1 MTIANFLLAEAQPNY
16 TTQIMSIANRWD
28 ALLPSGFSEGL
39 DNENFV
45 PRLADQIESGPFADD
60 EVVQLISD
68 LWSLTWWRGPKIDDD
83 CSRRIIG
90 RAVTIFR
97 NVFDRPNLPQP
108 TVARSK
114 ARKEH
119 SVFVGTLQDP
129 LHSPSRGAIDYVA
142 VLAMDPAIER
152 IDIYYSGSITP
163 RLQAYID
170 ERLGASMRRRGI
182 RFFCVDIVE
191 DLLSDVVG
199 RGACTFH
206 FWCEPAL
213 SPWIGLMS
221 LFGPTVMFVCG
232 DEAPVQYA
240 DVYWY
245 FHQPD
250 YVAERW
256 ARRGAPQSFI
266 KNYVFSQSS
275 PTLFEGPPL
284 QRKRQAYGW
293 NDNNFI
299 MASVGNRLGV
309 DLDEDFV
316 NGIESLLQAHPEC
329 VWLVVGDLP
338 EHLVYAFEQ
347 GFGFQFRH
355 IPFEVEL
362 GELMTVVDVF
372 ANPFRPGGG
381 NSANMA
387 LRAGSVVMTLAEGDV
402 ASLVPLEHRA
412 IDPGIYFSSMM
423 KLVED
428 KNEISSWREKQKQY
442 FGHHID
448 QAEFLESLGTM
459 ASLAYERFL
468 ARRLIPLT
476 HIIDG
481 QVSTLDQRDLTRS
494 LP

>member
-1 MTIANFLLAEAQPNY
+1 MTIADFLLSETQPNY
-16 TTQIMSIANRWD
+16 VAQVTSIADRWEVT
-28 ALLPSGFSEGL
+28 LPEDFAVGL
-39 DNENFV
+39 DNDNFV
-45 PRLADQIESGPFADD
+45 PRLVDQIESGVFADD
-60 EVVQLISD
+60 EVLQLISD

-90 RAVTIFR
+90 RAVSIFR
-97 NVFDRPNLPQP
+97 SVFDRPNLPQP

-142 VLAMDPAIER
+142 VLAMDPAVER
-152 IDIYYSGSITP
+152 IDIYYAGSITP

-170 ERLGASMRRRGI
+170 ERIGALIRRRGI
-182 RFFCVDIVE
+182 RFFCVDVVE
-191 DLLSDVVG
+191 DLLSEVVG

-266 KNYVFSQSS
+266 NNYVFSQSG
-275 PTLFEGPPL
+275 PTLIEGPPSP
-284 QRKRQAYGW
+284 RKRQPLGW
-293 NDNNFI
+293 NENNFI
-299 MASVGNRLGV
+299 MASVGNRLGI
-309 DLDEDFV
+309 DLDEAFV
-316 NGIESLLQAHPEC
+316 TGMEAILRAHPEC
-329 VWLVVGDLP
+329 VWLVVGSLP
-338 EHLVYAFEQ
+338 EHLIYAFEQ

-355 IPFEVEL
+355 IPFEAQL
-362 GELMTVVDVF
+362 GELMTIVDVF

-381 NSANMA
+381 NSANNA
-387 LRAGSVVMTLAEGDV
+387 LTAGTVLLTLAEGDV
-402 ASLVPLEHRA
+402 ASLVPPEHRA
-412 IDPGIYFSSMM
+412 NDNEDYFARLL

-428 KNEISSWREKQKQY
+428 PNHLAAWRELQQSQHA
-442 FGHHID
+442 GLVD
-448 QAEFLESLGTM
+448 QTAFLESLRSMT
-459 ASLAYERFL
+459 SLAYERFL
-468 ARRLIPLT
+468 ARRSTPLT
-476 HIIDG
+476 SVIDG
-481 QVSTLDQRDLTRS
+481 SQ
-494 LP
+494 P

>member
-1 MTIANFLLAEAQPNY
+1 MMTITDFLLAEAQPNY
-16 TTQIMSIANRWD
+16 TAQVASIATRWE
-28 ALLPSGFSEGL
+28 AMLPNDFAVGL
-39 DNENFV
+39 DNDNFIS
-45 PRLADQIESGPFADD
+45 RLADQIESGPFADD

-90 RAVTIFR
+90 RAVSIFR

-142 VLAMDPAIER
+142 VLAMDPAVER

-170 ERLGASMRRRGI
+170 ERIGASIRRRGI
-182 RFFCVDIVE
+182 RFFCVDVVE
-191 DLLSDVVG
+191 DLLSEVVG

-245 FHQPD
+245 YHQPD
-250 YVAERW
+250 YVTERW

-266 KNYVFSQSS
+266 KNYVYSQS
-275 PTLFEGPPL
+275 GPDDWHGPVAPRL
-284 QRKRQAYGW
+284 REQYGW
-293 NDNNFI
+293 HDGNFI
-299 MASVGNRLGV
+299 IASVGNRLGI
-309 DLDEDFV
+309 DLDEAFV
-316 NGIESLLQAHPEC
+316 TGIETILRNRPEC
-329 VWLVVGDLP
+329 VWLVVGTLP
-338 EHLVYAFEQ
+338 EHLISAFEQ
-347 GFGFQFRH
+347 GFGLQFCH
-355 IPFEVEL
+355 INFEPAL
-362 GELMTVVDVF
+362 SELMTVVDLF

-387 LRAGSVVMTLAEGDV
+387 LRAGSAVLTLNEGDV
-402 ASLVPLEHRA
+402 ATLVSPDYRA
-412 IDPGIYFSSMM
+412 ENQGDYFEKMFL
-423 KLVED
+423 LVED
-428 KNEISSWREKQKQY
+428 DQVAAAWKFGQQNYFKNLVDQDLFLSSLR
-442 FGHHID
+442 G
-448 QAEFLESLGTM
+448 M
-459 ASLAYERFL
+459 VSLAFSRF
-468 ARRLIPLT
+468 ADRRGIPLSL
-476 HIIDG
+476 IIDG
-481 QVSTLDQRDLTRS
+481 L
-494 LP
+494 

>member
-1 MTIANFLLAEAQPNY
+1 MMTITDFLLAEVQPNY
-16 TTQIMSIANRWD
+16 TAQVTSIAARWE
-28 ALLPSGFSEGL
+28 AMLPSGFCVGL
-39 DNENFV
+39 DNDNFV
-45 PRLADQIESGPFADD
+45 PRLADLIASADYGDD
-60 EVVQLISD
+60 ETLQLISD

-90 RAVTIFR
+90 RAVSIFR
-97 NVFDRPNLPQP
+97 NVFDRPDLPQP

-170 ERLGASMRRRGI
+170 ERIGASIRRRGI
-182 RFFCVDIVE
+182 RFFSVDVVE
-191 DLLSDVVG
+191 DLLSEVVG

-221 LFGPTVMFVCG
+221 VFGPTVMFVCG

-266 KNYVFSQSS
+266 KNYVFSHSG
-275 PTLFEGPPL
+275 PTLIEGRPAPRKRPPL
-284 QRKRQAYGW
+284 GW
-293 NDNNFI
+293 NENNFI
-299 MASVGNRLGV
+299 MATVGNRLGI
-309 DLDEDFV
+309 DLDEAFV
-316 NGIESLLQAHPEC
+316 NGIEAVLSAHPEC
-329 VWLVVGDLP
+329 VWLVVGALP
-338 EHLVYAFEQ
+338 EHLIYAFEQ

-355 IPFEVEL
+355 ILFEAEL
-362 GELMTVVDVF
+362 SELMTVVDVF
-372 ANPFRPGGG
+372 ANPFRSGGG

-387 LRAGSVVMTLAEGDV
+387 LRAGSVVITLSEGDV
-402 ASLVPLEHRA
+402 ASLVPAEHRA
-412 IDPGIYFSSMM
+412 IDRGDYFCNLM

-428 KNEISSWREKQKQY
+428 QREIYSWREKQKQY
-442 FGHHID
+442 FGRHSD
-448 QAEFLESLGTM
+448 QAEFLESLRTM
-459 ASLAYERFL
+459 TSLAYERFL

-476 HIIDG
+476 RIIDG
-481 QVSTLDQRDLTRS
+481 QQLS
-494 LP
+494 L

>member
-1 MTIANFLLAEAQPNY
+1 MMTITDFLLAEAQPNY
-16 TTQIMSIANRWD
+16 TAQVASIGTRWETM
-28 ALLPSGFSEGL
+28 LPNDFVVGL
-39 DNENFV
+39 DNDNFIS
-45 PRLADQIESGPFADD
+45 RLADQIASGPFSDD

-90 RAVTIFR
+90 RAVSIFR

-119 SVFVGTLQDP
+119 SVFVGSLQDP

-170 ERLGASMRRRGI
+170 ERIGASIRRRGI
-182 RFFCVDIVE
+182 RFFCLDVVE
-191 DLLSDVVG
+191 DLLSDVIG

-245 FHQPD
+245 YHQPD

-266 KNYVFSQSS
+266 KNYVYSPSGPDNWSVEVTPRRRQS
-275 PTLFEGPPL
+275 
-284 QRKRQAYGW
+284 YGW
-293 NDNNFI
+293 NEKNFVI
-299 MASVGNRLGV
+299 ATVGNRLGV
-309 DLDEDFV
+309 DLDEAFV
-316 NGIESLLQAHPEC
+316 TGLEAILRAHPEC
-329 VWLVVGDLP
+329 VWLVVGALP
-338 EHLVYAFEQ
+338 EHLLYAFED

-355 IPFEVEL
+355 IPFDAEL
-362 GELMTVVDVF
+362 SELMTVVDVF

-387 LRAGSVVMTLAEGDV
+387 LRAGKIVLTLNEGDV
-402 ASLVPLEHRA
+402 ATMVPSEHRA
-412 IDPGIYFSSMM
+412 VDRSDYFDRLLRLMTDPSE
-423 KLVED
+423 LA
-428 KNEISSWREKQKQY
+428 SWILKQKEH
-442 FGHHID
+442 FKNTVD
-448 QAEFLESLGTM
+448 QESFLISLSAMVKTSFDRFM
-459 ASLAYERFL
+459 ERQEKSL
-468 ARRLIPLT
+468 IQ
-476 HIIDG
+476 IIDG
-481 QVSTLDQRDLTRS
+481 V
-494 LP
+494 

>member
-16 TTQIMSIANRWD
+16 TAQVTSIAARWE
-28 ALLPSGFSEGL
+28 AMLPSDFSVGL
-39 DNENFV
+39 DNDNFV
-45 PRLADQIESGPFADD
+45 PRLADLIESADYADD
-60 EVVQLISD
+60 EILQLISD

-90 RAVTIFR
+90 RAVAIFR

-170 ERLGASMRRRGI
+170 ERLGPLIRRRGI
-182 RFFCVDIVE
+182 RFFCVDVVE

-266 KNYVFSQSS
+266 KNYVFSQSG
-275 PTLFEGPPL
+275 PTLIEGRPTP
-284 QRKRQAYGW
+284 RKRQPLGW
-293 NDNNFI
+293 NENNFI
-299 MASVGNRLGV
+299 MATVGNRLGI
-309 DLDEDFV
+309 DLDEAFV
-316 NGIESLLQAHPEC
+316 NGMEAILKAHPEC
-329 VWLVVGDLP
+329 VWLVVGALP

-355 IPFEVEL
+355 IPFEPAL
-362 GELMTVVDVF
+362 SELMTLVDVF

-381 NSANMA
+381 NSANNA
-387 LRAGSVVMTLAEGDV
+387 LSAGSVLLTLDEGDV
-402 ASLVPLEHRA
+402 ASLVPAEHRA
-412 IDPGIYFSSMM
+412 TDQVDYFERLLM
-423 KLVED
+423 LVEEPSKMD
-428 KNEISSWREKQKQY
+428 AWRELQQNQHS
-442 FGHHID
+442 GLVD
-448 QAEFLESLGTM
+448 QNAFLGSLISMTG
-459 ASLAYERFL
+459 LAYERFL
-468 ARRLIPLT
+468 ARRMTPLT
-476 HIIDG
+476 QVIDG
-481 QVSTLDQRDLTRS
+481 QL
-494 LP
+494 

>member
-1 MTIANFLLAEAQPNY
+1 MMTITDFLLAEAQPNY
-16 TTQIMSIANRWD
+16 TAQVASIATRWETM
-28 ALLPSGFSEGL
+28 LPNDFVVGL
-39 DNENFV
+39 DNDNFIC
-45 PRLADQIESGPFADD
+45 RLADQIESGPFSDD

-90 RAVTIFR
+90 RAVSIFR

-129 LHSPSRGAIDYVA
+129 LHSPSRGAIDYAA
-142 VLAMDPAIER
+142 VLAMDPAVER
-152 IDIYYSGSITP
+152 IDIYYSGSISP

-182 RFFCVDIVE
+182 RFFCVDVVE
-191 DLLSDVVG
+191 DLLSEVVG

-245 FHQPD
+245 YHQPD
-250 YVAERW
+250 YVTERW

-266 KNYVFSQSS
+266 KNYVYSQS
-275 PTLFEGPPL
+275 GPDDWNAEVTP
-284 QRKRQAYGW
+284 RRRQSYGW
-293 NDNNFI
+293 NEKNFVI
-299 MASVGNRLGV
+299 ATVGNRLGV
-309 DLDEDFV
+309 DLDEAFV
-316 NGIESLLQAHPEC
+316 TGLEAILRIHPEC
-329 VWLVVGDLP
+329 VWLVVGALP
-338 EHLVYAFEQ
+338 EHLLYAFED

-355 IPFEVEL
+355 IPFDAEL
-362 GELMTVVDVF
+362 SELMTVVDVF

-387 LRAGSVVMTLAEGDV
+387 LRAGKVVLTLNEGDV
-402 ASLVPLEHRA
+402 ATMVPPEHRIADRSDYFDRLVRLINDPLESTDWRLKQQGHFK
-412 IDPGIYFSSMM
+412 ITVDQESFSRSLNSMI
-423 KLVED
+423 KLSYDRFVERQ
-428 KNEISSWREKQKQY
+428 E
-442 FGHHID
+442 
-448 QAEFLESLGTM
+448 
-459 ASLAYERFL
+459 
-468 ARRLIPLT
+468 IPLIQ
-476 HIIDG
+476 IIDR
-481 QVSTLDQRDLTRS
+481 V
-494 LP
+494 

>member
-1 MTIANFLLAEAQPNY
+1 MTITDFLLSETQPNY
-16 TTQIMSIANRWD
+16 TAQVTSIANRWE
-28 ALLPSGFSEGL
+28 LKLPKVFAVGL
-39 DNENFV
+39 DNDNFV
-45 PRLADQIESGPFADD
+45 PRLVDQIETGGFADD
-60 EVVQLISD
+60 EVLQLISD
-68 LWSLTWWRGPKIDDD
+68 LWSLTWWRGPKIDDE

-90 RAVTIFR
+90 RAVSIFR

-142 VLAMDPAIER
+142 VLAMDPAVER

-170 ERLGASMRRRGI
+170 ERIGASIRRRGI
-182 RFFCVDIVE
+182 RFFCVDVVE

-266 KNYVFSQSS
+266 NNYVFSESG
-275 PTLFEGPPL
+275 PTLIEGRPKLRTRQPL
-284 QRKRQAYGW
+284 GW
-293 NDNNFI
+293 NENNFI
-299 MASVGNRLGV
+299 MASVGNRLGI
-309 DLDEDFV
+309 DLDEAFV
-316 NGIESLLQAHPEC
+316 TGMEAVLSDHPEC
-329 VWLVVGDLP
+329 VWLVVGALP
-338 EHLVYAFEQ
+338 EHLIYAFEQ
-347 GFGFQFRH
+347 GFGYQFRH
-355 IPFEVEL
+355 IPFDAAL
-362 GELMTVVDVF
+362 SELMTIVDVF

-381 NSANMA
+381 NSANNA
-387 LRAGSVVMTLAEGDV
+387 LSAGTVLLTLDQGDV
-402 ASLVPLEHRA
+402 ASLVPPEHRA
-412 IDPGIYFSSMM
+412 VDQFDYFERLIR
-423 KLVED
+423 LVED
-428 KNEISSWREKQKQY
+428 PSQMVAWRELQQSQHA
-442 FGHHID
+442 GLVD
-448 QAEFLESLGTM
+448 QTAFLESLRSMTG
-459 ASLAYERFL
+459 LAYERFL
-468 ARRLIPLT
+468 ARRSTPLT
-476 HIIDG
+476 SVIDG
-481 QVSTLDQRDLTRS
+481 S
-494 LP
+494 

>member
-1 MTIANFLLAEAQPNY
+1 MMTITDFLLAEAQPNY
-16 TTQIMSIANRWD
+16 TAQVASIATRWE
-28 ALLPSGFSEGL
+28 AMLPNDFAVGL
-39 DNENFV
+39 DNDNFIS
-45 PRLADQIESGPFADD
+45 RLADQIESGPFADD

-68 LWSLTWWRGPKIDDD
+68 LWSLTWWRGPKIDDA

-90 RAVTIFR
+90 RAVSIFR

-129 LHSPSRGAIDYVA
+129 LHSPSRGAIDYAA
-142 VLAMDPAIER
+142 VLAMDPAVER

-170 ERLGASMRRRGI
+170 ERLGASIRRRGI
-182 RFFCVDIVE
+182 RFFCVDVVE
-191 DLLSDVVG
+191 DLLSEVVG
-199 RGACTFH
+199 RGGCTFH

-250 YVAERW
+250 YVADRW

-266 KNYVFSQSS
+266 KNYVFSESG
-275 PTLFEGPPL
+275 PTFIEGRPTP
-284 QRKRQAYGW
+284 RKRQAHGW
-293 NDNNFI
+293 NENNFI
-299 MASVGNRLGV
+299 MATVGNRLGV
-309 DLDEDFV
+309 DLDEAFV
-316 NGIESLLQAHPEC
+316 SGIEAVLRAHPEC
-329 VWLVVGDLP
+329 VWLVVGALP
-338 EHLVYAFEQ
+338 EHLIYAFEQ

-355 IPFEVEL
+355 IPFEAEL
-362 GELMTVVDVF
+362 SGLMTVVDVF

-381 NSANMA
+381 NSANNA
-387 LRAGSVVMTLAEGDV
+387 LSAGSVLLTLDEGDV
-402 ASLVPLEHRA
+402 ASLVPPEHRA
-412 IDPGIYFSSMM
+412 TDQVDYFERLLM
-423 KLVED
+423 LVE
-428 KNEISSWREKQKQY
+428 EPSQMVTWRELQQRY
-442 FGHHID
+442 HRGMAD
-448 QAEFLESLGTM
+448 QLAFLNSLRIMVNKAHNRLVARRLESLYDVI
-459 ASLAYERFL
+459 L
-468 ARRLIPLT
+468 
-476 HIIDG
+476 
-481 QVSTLDQRDLTRS
+481 Q
-494 LP
+494 

>member
-1 MTIANFLLAEAQPNY
+1 MMTITDFLLAEAQPNY
-16 TTQIMSIANRWD
+16 TAQVASIATRWETM
-28 ALLPSGFSEGL
+28 LPNDFVVGL
-39 DNENFV
+39 DNDNFIS
-45 PRLADQIESGPFADD
+45 RLADQIESGPFSDD

-90 RAVTIFR
+90 RAVSIFR

-129 LHSPSRGAIDYVA
+129 LHSPSRGAIDYAA
-142 VLAMDPAIER
+142 VLAMDPAVER
-152 IDIYYSGSITP
+152 IDIYYSGSISP
-163 RLQAYID
+163 RLKAYID

-182 RFFCVDIVE
+182 RFFCVDVVE
-191 DLLSDVVG
+191 DLLSEVVG

-250 YVAERW
+250 YVADRW

-266 KNYVFSQSS
+266 KNYLSS
-275 PTLFEGPPL
+275 ESGPTFIEGRPTP
-284 QRKRQAYGW
+284 RKRQAYGW
-293 NDNNFI
+293 NGNNFI
-299 MASVGNRLGV
+299 MATVGNRLGI
-309 DLDEDFV
+309 DLDEAFV
-316 NGIESLLQAHPEC
+316 SGMEAVLKAHPEC
-329 VWLVVGDLP
+329 VWLVVGALP
-338 EHLVYAFEQ
+338 EHLIYAFEQ

-355 IPFEVEL
+355 IPFEPEL
-362 GELMTVVDVF
+362 SELMTVVDVF

-381 NSANMA
+381 NSANNA
-387 LRAGSVVMTLAEGDV
+387 LSAGSVLLTLDEGDV
-402 ASLVPLEHRA
+402 ASLVPPEHRA
-412 IDPGIYFSSMM
+412 TDQIDYFERLLM
-423 KLVED
+423 LVKEPTQMAT
-428 KNEISSWREKQKQY
+428 WRDLQQNQHS
-442 FGHHID
+442 GLID
-448 QAEFLESLGTM
+448 QKAFLGSLSAMTG
-459 ASLAYERFL
+459 LAFERFV
-468 ARRLIPLT
+468 ARRVTPLT
-476 HIIDG
+476 QVIDG
-481 QVSTLDQRDLTRS
+481 RL
-494 LP
+494 

>member
-1 MTIANFLLAEAQPNY
+1 
-16 TTQIMSIANRWD
+16 
-28 ALLPSGFSEGL
+28 
-39 DNENFV
+39 
-45 PRLADQIESGPFADD
+45 
-60 EVVQLISD
+60 
-68 LWSLTWWRGPKIDDD
+68 
-83 CSRRIIG
+83 
-90 RAVTIFR
+90 
-97 NVFDRPNLPQP
+97 
-108 TVARSK
+108 
-114 ARKEH
+114 
-119 SVFVGTLQDP
+119 
-129 LHSPSRGAIDYVA
+129 
-142 VLAMDPAIER
+142 MDPAIER

-182 RFFCVDIVE
+182 RFFCVDVVE
-191 DLLSDVVG
+191 DLLSEVVG

-250 YVAERW
+250 YVADRW

-284 QRKRQAYGW
+284 PRKRQAYGW

-299 MASVGNRLGV
+299 MASVGNRLGI

-316 NGIESLLQAHPEC
+316 NGLEAILQAYPEC

-355 IPFEVEL
+355 IPFEADL
-362 GELMTVVDVF
+362 GSLMTVVDVF

-387 LRAGSVVMTLAEGDV
+387 MRAGCVILTLNEGDIS
-402 ASLVPLEHRA
+402 SLVPNEHLATSRLDYFEKLNFLIDNRNEFNQWKTSQSRQFLE
-412 IDPGIYFSSMM
+412 I
-423 KLVED
+423 
-428 KNEISSWREKQKQY
+428 
-442 FGHHID
+442 ID
-448 QAEFLESLGTM
+448 QSAFLDSLKLM
-459 ASLAYERFL
+459 SSLAYDRFDS
-468 ARRLIPLT
+468 RRITPIIK
-476 HIIDG
+476 IIDG
-481 QVSTLDQRDLTRS
+481 N
-494 LP
+494 

>member
-16 TTQIMSIANRWD
+16 TAQVTSIAARWE
-28 ALLPSGFSEGL
+28 AMLPSGFCVGL
-39 DNENFV
+39 DNDNLV
-45 PRLADQIESGPFADD
+45 PRLADLIESADYGDD
-60 EVVQLISD
+60 EILQLISD

-90 RAVTIFR
+90 RAVSIFR
-97 NVFDRPNLPQP
+97 NVFDRPDLPQP

-170 ERLGASMRRRGI
+170 ERIGASIRRRGI
-182 RFFCVDIVE
+182 RFFCVDVVE

-245 FHQPD
+245 YHQPD
-250 YVAERW
+250 YVADRW

-266 KNYVFSQSS
+266 RNYVYSQS
-275 PTLFEGPPL
+275 GPDDWSVEVTP
-284 QRKRQAYGW
+284 RRRQPYGW
-293 NDNNFI
+293 NEKNFVI
-299 MASVGNRLGV
+299 ATVGNRLGV
-309 DLDEDFV
+309 DLDEAFV
-316 NGIESLLQAHPEC
+316 TGLEVILRAHPEC
-329 VWLVVGDLP
+329 VWLVVGALP
-338 EHLVYAFEQ
+338 EHLLYAFED

-355 IPFEVEL
+355 IPFDAEL
-362 GELMTVVDVF
+362 SELMTVVDVF

-387 LRAGSVVMTLAEGDV
+387 LRAGKIVLTLNEGDV
-402 ASLVPLEHRA
+402 ATMVPSEHRA
-412 IDPGIYFSSMM
+412 VDRSDYFDRLLRLMTDPLESANWM
-423 KLVED
+423 L
-428 KNEISSWREKQKQY
+428 KQKEH
-442 FGHHID
+442 FKNTVD
-448 QAEFLESLGTM
+448 QESFLISLSAMVKTSYDRFM
-459 ASLAYERFL
+459 ERQEKSL
-468 ARRLIPLT
+468 IQ
-476 HIIDG
+476 IIDG
-481 QVSTLDQRDLTRS
+481 V
-494 LP
+494 